1 MMARTHFA
9 LPASPML
16 PVTAGASRDGKQPPL
31 AFDKAADTPALQNWN
46 LSHFVQA
53 VQQLAP
59 DLSWHEA
66 LSALDS
72 PSFDVRDAAG
82 VQLLLDTHKLAAPAG
97 ESFPVEAFLGR
108 WRNATAQ
115 LALLRACITGPDHL
129 RNLFLASPR
138 RVSPDS
144 GQPDSPLW
152 GSIDLVEALI
162 RLSDSQGL
170 AAVAPLLDAPREQ
183 CPELFA
189 LALVQCDA

>member
-115 LALLRACITGPDHL
+115 LALLRACITGAGSPPKPL
-129 RNLFLASPR
+129 PSVATPRISGFWAARLAT
-138 RVSPDS
+138 VGLD
-144 GQPDSPLW
+144 
-152 GSIDLVEALI
+152 
-162 RLSDSQGL
+162 RLG
-170 AAVAPLLDAPREQ
+170 
-183 CPELFA
+183 
-189 LALVQCDA
+189 